1 MSSIAKTHLTS
12 SMKKLYG
19 MRETE
24 NMTDFIIESENIL
37 FPNSIFLWDSLS
49 KLEALHQWDGAIIY

>member
-49 KLEALHQWDGAIIY
+49 KLEALRQWDGAIIY